1 MFLSAS
7 QRLQYRLRQQRDQN
21 HALLLP
27 GRTRWRDGVMLWGEF
42 LFCLEAEAAQWR
54 DHAPR
59 MHMLTSQ
66 APTLGLVITPEFEQ
80 QGNQLALDIDHQG
93 YGGLV
98 HFSEI
103 EDNLLRVL
111 LGDGLYP
118 LVVSEDRLEDFWLRL
133 LDQNHHFLLVADQQH
148 CYGYWESNLALSME

>member
-1 MFLSAS
+1 
-7 QRLQYRLRQQRDQN
+7 
-21 HALLLP
+21 
-27 GRTRWRDGVMLWGEF
+27 
-42 LFCLEAEAAQWR
+42 
-54 DHAPR
+54 
-59 MHMLTSQ
+59 MHMLNSQ

-98 HFSEI
+98 HFAEI

-133 LDQNHHFLLVADQQH
+133 LDQNYHFLLVADQQH
-148 CYGYWESNLALSME
+148 CYGYWESNLAISME

>member
-21 HALLLP
+21 HSLLLP
-27 GRTRWRDGVMLWGEF
+27 ARTRWRDGVMLWGEF

-54 DHAPR
+54 DLAPH
-59 MHMLTSQ
+59 MHMLTAQ

-80 QGNQLALDIDHQG
+80 QGNQLAIDINDQG

-98 HFSEI
+98 HFAEV

-111 LGDGLYP
+111 LGNGLYP
-118 LVVSEDRLEDFWLRL
+118 LVVSKDRLAAFWLQL
-133 LDQNHHFLLVADQQH
+133 LGQNHHFLLVADQQH
-148 CYGYWESNLALSME
+148 CYGYWESDLAMSME